1 MIKRAMLVLF
11 AAMFFIS
18 VFSILSMPKDAMA
31 EEKEG
36 EAEAVVLEPIEV
48 IGEKVELFSG
58 KVSTERVE
66 ELQPVDI
73 GDLLKKDV
81 EGITAIRR
89 SGIALD
95 PVLRG
100 MSKDRLNTLVDGGFI
115 FGACANR
122 MDPPTFHITPYG
134 TEGVE
139 VTKGPFDVTLG
150 PGGLGGTINILTKE
164 PKRYEEMELH
174 PEIRGGFDSV
184 SNGVKGGLTLG
195 GGKKSFGFNLSYDYK
210 NYDGYLDGKGKRIT
224 ADFKQSNF
232 TAGIDY
238 LLDDDKKIGI
248 NYMGQRGSDVFYPT
262 LAMDSPKDDMD
273 MTALSFNSKN
283 LEARIYYSLVDH
295 MMDNTSKSRYVTNPS
310 TMRMDAPS
318 KSRTYG
324 GKLKTRL
331 SFLDGTDAGI
341 DYYNRWW
348 DITLQRWS
356 SAGMRMADIRAIPDT
371 TIQDF
376 GIFIQPEK
384 KSENLTLTAGARID
398 FVKAKAN
405 AVGSTEQGYFDTY
418 YGSGSGTSS
427 NLDKSESNIGGFL
440 KGNYNISDGIDAYA
454 GIGRGVRTADP
465 RERFRVLLPI
475 PGGKWDIGNPNLNPE
490 ENIQFEIGNKA
501 KFERFNYDISIF
513 HNSIKNFITQFNTG
527 KTFSSQ
533 SVMGYKNVDATLYGG
548 ELSAGVLATDNI
560 SLIGSTS
567 YTWGENRTEN
577 KPLPEIMP
585 WQGKLGVR
593 YDEFSG
599 KYWCE
604 LMGRFVANQDRY
616 DSVVDPGTTAGFS
629 TFDLRLGWKPKT
641 NILLTAGAENIF
653 DIHYYEHTSK
663 NFAFN
668 QDGYTT
674 ADRIPEPGRNIYVNL
689 SYVF

>member
-1 MIKRAMLVLF
+1 MQL
-11 AAMFFIS
+11 
-18 VFSILSMPKDAMA
+18 A
-31 EEKEG
+31 EEKKE
-36 EAEAVVLEPIEV
+36 EAKAIVLEPIEV

-58 KVSTERVE
+58 KVSNERVE

-81 EGITAIRR
+81 EGITVIRR

-100 MSKDRLNTLVDGGFI
+100 MSKDRLNTLIDGGFI

-134 TEGVE
+134 TEGDE
-139 VTKGPFDVTLG
+139 VIKGPFDVTTG
-150 PGGLGGTINILTKE
+150 SGGLGGTINILTKE
-164 PKRYEEMELH
+164 PKHFEGMELH

-184 SNGVKGGLTLG
+184 SNGLKGGVAFQ
-195 GGKKSFGFNLSYDYK
+195 GGKEPFGFNLSYDYK
-210 NYDGYLDGKGKRIT
+210 NYDGYLDGNGKRIT

-232 TAGIDY
+232 TADVDY
-238 LLDDDKKIGI
+238 LLGEDKKIGI

-262 LAMDSPKDDMD
+262 LGMDSPKDDMD
-273 MTALSFNSKN
+273 MAALSFNSKN
-283 LEARIYYSLVDH
+283 LEARVYSSWVDH
-295 MMDNTSKSRYVTNPS
+295 MMTNTSKSKYVTNPS

-324 GKLKTRL
+324 GKLKAAL
-331 SFLDGTDAGI
+331 PFMDGTYAGI

-348 DITLQRWS
+348 DITLKRWS
-356 SAGMRMADIRAIPDT
+356 SAGMPMSDIRAIPDT

-376 GIFIQPEK
+376 GIFVQPEK
-384 KSENLTLTAGARID
+384 KSGSLTLTAGARID
-398 FVKAKAN
+398 FVNAKAN

-418 YGSGSGTSS
+418 YGRGSGTSS
-427 NLDKSESNIGGFL
+427 NLDKSESNTGGFI

-475 PGGKWDIGNPNLNPE
+475 PGGKWDIGNPNLNSE
-490 ENIQFEIGNKA
+490 ENLQFEIGNKF
-501 KFERFNYDISIF
+501 KTGRFHSDISIF
-513 HNSIKNFITQFNTG
+513 HNSIKNFITQFSTG
-527 KTFSSQ
+527 KTFSNQ
-533 SVMGYKNVDATLYGG
+533 AVMGYKNVDAILYGG
-548 ELSAGVLATDNI
+548 ELSAGVLATDNV
-560 SLIGSTS
+560 SFIGSTS
-567 YTWGENRTEN
+567 YTWGENRTES

-585 WQGKLGVR
+585 WQGKLGIR

-599 KYWCE
+599 KYWGE
-604 LMGRFVANQDRY
+604 LMGRLVANQDRY
-616 DSVVDPGTTAGFS
+616 DSVIDPGTTPGFS
-629 TFDLRLGWKPKT
+629 TFDIRLGWRAKN
-641 NILLTAGAENIF
+641 NILIKAGVENIF
-653 DIHYYEHTSK
+653 DLYYYEHTSK

-668 QDGYTT
+668 QDGYKTT
-674 ADRIPEPGRNIYVNL
+674 DRIPEPGRNVYVNL
-689 SYVF
+689 SWMF